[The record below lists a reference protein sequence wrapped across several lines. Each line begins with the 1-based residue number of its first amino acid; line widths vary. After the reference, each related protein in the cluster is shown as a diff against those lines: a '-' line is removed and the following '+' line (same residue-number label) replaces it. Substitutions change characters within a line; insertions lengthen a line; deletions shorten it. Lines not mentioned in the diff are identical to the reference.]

1 MPFQLLVT
9 DCSRIWSFTSRELS
23 DRRFSRLSRVVTAR
37 VESTAFFAVPDLHQG
52 IQGLGQ
58 LRVSGS
64 VLRQQGLDCPIQ
76 LCTSPPAPFWGLRG
90 IYLVSNCFLITFHR
104 FVKWAECRK
113 AEAGFDNLQTFIA
126 STIDAMLFAQ
136 SFCNAAEEKGLGICY
151 LGTTAYNADQIIEAL
166 SLPRLVVPIVT
177 VTVGYPAEPIPAQVE
192 RLPLAAVVQNETYTD
207 FTPASIDALYGEKE
221 ALEVNKQFVRENNKE
236 TLAQVFTDVRYTKK
250 NSEYFSEVLLK
261 VLKQQGFM
269 K

>member
-1 MPFQLLVT
+1 M
-9 DCSRIWSFTSRELS
+9 
-23 DRRFSRLSRVVTAR
+23 
-37 VESTAFFAVPDLHQG
+37 
-52 IQGLGQ
+52 
-58 LRVSGS
+58 
-64 VLRQQGLDCPIQ
+64 VL
-76 LCTSPPAPFWGLRG
+76 
-90 IYLVSNCFLITFHR
+90 TFCADANR

-207 FTPASIDALYGEKE
+207 FTPASIDALYSEKE
-221 ALEVNKQFVRENNKE
+221 ALEVNKQFVRENNKDGPIITE
-236 TLAQVFTDVRYTKK
+236 NGNMILDVWMDYIPENTESTLKSITGVLESGLFMNYKV
-250 NSEYFSEVLLK
+250 EVLGLTS
-261 VLKQQGFM
+261 
-269 K
+269 